1 MYMLAGKIAT
11 AFNLTKINKK
21 RKKIQRK
28 SFFFYYIYLKN
39 MVTMIFKA
47 RKMNGQ
53 YTLKLVS
60 KSFYDKI

>member
-21 RKKIQRK
+21 RKYKGNL
-28 SFFFYYIYLKN
+28 FFFYYIYLKN

-60 KSFYDKI
+60 KSFCDKI

>member
-1 MYMLAGKIAT
+1 MYILAGKIAT
-11 AFNLTKINKK
+11 AFNLTKITTK
-21 RKKIQRK
+21 RKYKGNL
-28 SFFFYYIYLKN
+28 FFFLFYFKN

-53 YTLKLVS
+53 YTLKLAS

>member
-28 SFFFYYIYLKN
+28 SFFFLLH
-39 MVTMIFKA
+39 IFK
-47 RKMNGQ
+47 KHGNNDFQ
-53 YTLKLVS
+53 S
-60 KSFYDKI
+60 KENEWSIYSQTRFQIIL

>member
-1 MYMLAGKIAT
+1 MYMLTGKIAT
-11 AFNLTKINKK
+11 AFNLTKINTK
-21 RKKIQRK
+21 RKYKGNI
-28 SFFFYYIYLKN
+28 FFFYNIYFKN

-53 YTLKLVS
+53 YTLKLAS